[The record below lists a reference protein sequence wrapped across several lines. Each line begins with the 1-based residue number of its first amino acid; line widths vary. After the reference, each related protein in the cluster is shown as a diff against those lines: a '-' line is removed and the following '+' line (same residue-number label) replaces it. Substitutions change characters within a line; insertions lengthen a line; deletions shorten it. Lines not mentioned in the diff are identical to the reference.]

1 MWNIFKTSLPIPQ
14 PRDGRGEAVAAAGQR
29 LPLQPELEIR
39 ALPQDEAQQ
48 RRPRH
53 ARPKH
58 TLKGGLAEG
67 GLI

>member
-1 MWNIFKTSLPIPQ
+1 MINLCLLQ

-29 LPLQPELEIR
+29 LPLQQELEIR
-39 ALPQDEAQQ
+39 ALPEDEAQQ

-58 TLKGGLAEG
+58 SLKGGLVEG
-67 GLI
+67 GLICITI

>member
-1 MWNIFKTSLPIPQ
+1 M
-14 PRDGRGEAVAAAGQR
+14 AAAGQR
-29 LPLQPELEIR
+29 LPIQQELEGG

-58 TLKGGLAEG
+58 SLQRGLAEG
-67 GLI
+67 GLICITI